1 MSRRTEAQ
9 NNLMW
14 SRLTDLAN
22 QVEWTVNG
30 KAQLIS
36 PNDWKEIT
44 TAGLRKEQRIAS
56 GIDGGFVVLGARTSR
71 MSVPEMK
78 ELLDFIEWFGS
89 TREPQV
95 KWTIDTEDLCSAS
108 S

>member
-22 QVEWTVNG
+22 QVPWAVNG
-30 KAQLIS
+30 KTQLIS
-36 PNDWKEIT
+36 PNDWKEIC
-44 TAGLRKEQRIAS
+44 TAGLRKEQRIAQ

-71 MSVPEMK
+71 MTVGDMR
-78 ELLDFIEWFGS
+78 ELLDFIEWFGG
-89 TREPQV
+89 TRDPPV
-95 KWTIDTEDLCSAS
+95 KWTLDTSQPLE
-108 S
+108 

>member
-56 GIDGGFVVLGARTSR
+56 GIDGGFVVLGACPHVAHECFRRSKR
-71 MSVPEMK
+71 
-78 ELLDFIEWFGS
+78 
-89 TREPQV
+89 
-95 KWTIDTEDLCSAS
+95 SAGLH
-108 S
+108 

>member
-22 QVEWTVNG
+22 QVPWNVNG
-30 KAQLIS
+30 KTQLIS

-44 TAGLRKEQRIAS
+44 TAGLRKEQRIAQ

-71 MSVPEMK
+71 MTIGEMQQ
-78 ELLDFIEWFGS
+78 LLDFIEFVGG
-89 TREPQV
+89 EHAV
-95 KWTIDTEDLCSAS
+95 KWTLDTEQLCAS

>member
-30 KAQLIS
+30 KTQLIS
-36 PNDWKEIT
+36 PNDWKEIV
-44 TAGLRKEQRIAS
+44 TAGLRKEQRIAA
-56 GIDGGFVVLGARTSR
+56 GLDGGFVVLGARTSR
-71 MSVPEMK
+71 MTVGEMK
-78 ELLDFIEWFGS
+78 ELLDFVEYVGDE
-89 TREPQV
+89 RKV
-95 KWTIDTEDLCSAS
+95 VWTLDMHE
-108 S
+108 